1 MTGGMA
7 KYEVGEG
14 TARRVVRYFLRPRD
28 ADGLSPDE
36 AEAREVI
43 REGFLGLSGRVGVTV
58 DPYKAAESIL
68 ADHYGYARMVEA
80 NHDWRPR
87 VRY

>member
-14 TARRVVRYFLRPRD
+14 AARRVVRYFLRPKD
-28 ADGLSPDE
+28 ALDLTPDE
-36 AEAREVI
+36 VEAREAI
-43 REGFLGLSGRVGVTV
+43 REGFLGLSGRVGVTI

-68 ADHYGYARMVEA
+68 AGHYGHARMVEA
-80 NHDWRPR
+80 NYDWRPR